1 MEKNKSNEELSL
13 FLIRKTIA
21 KEIVKK
27 SRKNR
32 EKSGKIRKQFEKINQ
47 MKKYRFFM
55 IRKTQVK
62 EIVKTRGKVGNNGKK
77 SGKFGKNREKSGKSG
92 KISGERR
99 DLEAVVVGLFAV
111 VGAAAEAV
119 ATVVHG
125 RVAHEAVLQRLV
137 ALLVPLEVADHLL
150 LLHEDARVAVQTV
163 EVLPGGEKKGKET
176 KKI

>member
-1 MEKNKSNEELSL
+1 
-13 FLIRKTIA
+13 
-21 KEIVKK
+21 
-27 SRKNR
+27 
-32 EKSGKIRKQFEKINQ
+32 
-47 MKKYRFFM
+47 M

>member
-62 EIVKTRGKVGNNGKK
+62 EIVKNSRKSWQQWEKIGKI
-77 SGKFGKNREKSGKSG
+77 RENSG
-92 KISGERR
+92 KI
-99 DLEAVVVGLFAV
+99 
-111 VGAAAEAV
+111 
-119 ATVVHG
+119 
-125 RVAHEAVLQRLV
+125 
-137 ALLVPLEVADHLL
+137 
-150 LLHEDARVAVQTV
+150 
-163 EVLPGGEKKGKET
+163 GKIGKNIWGKT
-176 KKI
+176 RP

>member
-77 SGKFGKNREKSGKSG
+77 SGKFGKKSG
-92 KISGERR
+92 KIGKNRENR
-99 DLEAVVVGLFAV
+99 
-111 VGAAAEAV
+111 
-119 ATVVHG
+119 
-125 RVAHEAVLQRLV
+125 
-137 ALLVPLEVADHLL
+137 
-150 LLHEDARVAVQTV
+150 
-163 EVLPGGEKKGKET
+163 EKYLGKDET
-176 KKI
+176 LRQW